1 MPNIGEHLI
10 NLMVQLRRPPPLSG
24 LTGDEE
30 RLLFELYVMA
40 QAHSQILVTDVYK
53 VPGFGSRSRS
63 YRTLVSLRVKGIVAF
78 DLDET
83 DRRKRH
89 VSFTDAAQIIFS
101 SLS

>member
-1 MPNIGEHLI
+1 MDII
-10 NLMVQLRRPPPLSG
+10 NLFVDLRRKAPLSG

-30 RLLFELYVMA
+30 RLLFELYVM
-40 QAHSQILVTDVYK
+40 SKSNSPILVTDVYK

-63 YRTLVSLRVKGIVAF
+63 YRTLVSLRVKDIVAF

-89 VSFTDAAQIIFS
+89 VSFTDTAQIIFS